1 VSALAA
7 GLVERAPLSFP
18 MLFLGLGFVVGD
30 RGLGLISI
38 GLDSRLLEVVAI
50 VTLSLVLFLDAV
62 NLELTELRRDWL
74 APLLVLG
81 PATLLVAGL
90 LAGAGM
96 LLLGLPVV
104 LAALL
109 GTILASTDPVVL
121 RDVLRDPRLPC
132 SVRRILSVEAGTN
145 DIVVLPILLVLI
157 AIAHGDLGGPT
168 QWLGFLGQL
177 LVLGPA
183 AGFAIGA
190 AGSWVMGRVDQRF
203 HVRPEYQSL
212 YGIGL
217 VLGAFV
223 IGEAP
228 GGDGFLAAFA
238 AGLAVTAFNQT
249 LCDCFLEFG
258 QVIAEMTMLLAFV
271 LFGAVLSSLVG
282 EAPLLATVALAGLAD
297 EAGGR
302 GDRDDQARALGAHD
316 RQHGAGDVDGA
327 EQGGLDLGPE
337 VLGADLL
344 EEPGVEVA
352 GVVDQHVDAAEPF
365 DGSRDGRLGVGGVG
379 DVELDGQEVVVRA
392 ERGADP
398 LGVASGGDD
407 GVAGGQGGLGDVDA
421 HAAAGAGDEPNL
433 LVSHPSALLLVDL
446 RAGHRVIGGAL
457 PTTPAAGGSW
467 ETLMREVLTG
477 TPNHAEALVEWTT
490 WQAATRTATSVAT
503 SAGRSGSS

>member
-1 VSALAA
+1 MDLGTALGLIAGVLVVSALAA

-50 VTLSLVLFLDAV
+50 VTLALVLFLDAV

-96 LLLGLPVV
+96 LLLDLPVV

-121 RDVLRDPRLPC
+121 RDVLRDPRIPR
-132 SVRRILSVEAGTN
+132 SVRRTLSVEAGTN

-157 AIAHGDLGGPT
+157 AIAHADLGGPAE
-168 QWLGFLGQL
+168 WLRFLGQL

-183 AGFAIGA
+183 AGFAVGA

-203 HVRPEYQSL
+203 HIRPEYQSL

-223 IGEAP
+223 AGEAV

-238 AGLAVTAFNQT
+238 AGLAVTVVNQT

-271 LFGAVLSSLVG
+271 LFGALLSTMLGQV
-282 EAPLLATVALAGLAD
+282 PLPATLALAGLALFVIRPVAVRLVLWLGR
-297 EAGGR
+297 AGLSRYARQFIAWFGPR
-302 GDRDDQARALGAHD
+302 GLNSLLFALLVVA
-316 RQHGAGDVDGA
+316 
-327 EQGGLDLGPE
+327 QGVPGG
-337 VLGADLL
+337 
-344 EEPGVEVA
+344 EELFSVI
-352 GVVDQHVDAAEPF
+352 GVVVLVSVIVHGVTATPFSSWYARKASQETLVEERAGTAAELFTQTPDDVPRITPVQLF
-365 DGSRDGRLGVGGVG
+365 DRLGGPHPPLIVDVRSRSEYQRDGVRIPGSVRVLPDQVTEWAADRLR
-379 DVELDGQEVVVRA
+379 DQ
-392 ERGADP
+392 P
-398 LGVASGGDD
+398 Y
-407 GVAGGQGGLGDVDA
+407 
-421 HAAAGAGDEPNL
+421 
-433 LVSHPSALLLVDL
+433 
-446 RAGHRVIGGAL
+446 
-457 PTTPAAGGSW
+457 
-467 ETLMREVLTG
+467 VLYCT
-477 TPNHAEALVEWTT
+477 
-490 WQAATRTATSVAT
+490 
-503 SAGRSGSS
+503 